1 MLQSKHYLDY
11 EGVKYLASK
20 LDDYPDNTILST
32 VIAAIDNLKA
42 NKDEIPQIIIDSTA
56 NFNSDI
62 NTIAELNVIYI
73 YTDHQQNEDGKNIP
87 GIKIGDGRA
96 FLIDAPFLD
105 DIYMQH
111 INDTTIHITNDER
124 LFWNNKVRCYLSDSN
139 NEQIVFT
146 TL

>member
-42 NKDEIPQIIIDSTA
+42 NKDEIPQIIINSTE

-62 NTIAELNVIYI
+62 NMIGELDAIYI
-73 YTDHQQNEDGKNIP
+73 YTDHQQNADGKNIP
-87 GIKIGDGRA
+87 GIKIGDGKA
-96 FLIDAPFLD
+96 FLIDTPFID
-105 DIYMQH
+105 DLYMNH
-111 INDTTIHITNDER
+111 INNTTIHITDEER
-124 LFWNNKVRCYLSDSN
+124 TFWNNKVRCYLSDSN
-139 NEQIVFT
+139 SEQIVFT